1 MYIYRYTRGGRGFIQ
16 GSFAQDMAAP
26 VLTISF
32 STSDSRVEVEDC
44 FFFERHSAAINPIN
58 SRPPSPNPRPRPSA
72 SESFDDF
79 FFFLE
84 PPPPPSAGA
93 ALGPGPH
100 SSVPYC

>member
-1 MYIYRYTRGGRGFIQ
+1 
-16 GSFAQDMAAP
+16 MAAP

-32 STSDSRVEVEDC
+32 STSCSRVAVDFC
-44 FFFERHSAAINPIN
+44 FFLDMQSMATSPM
-58 SRPPSPNPRPRPSA
+58 SSKPPKPNPRPRPSA

-84 PPPPPSAGA
+84 PPPPPPSAGA

-100 SSVPYC
+100 ASVP

>member
-1 MYIYRYTRGGRGFIQ
+1 M
-16 GSFAQDMAAP
+16 FAQDMAAP

-32 STSDSRVEVEDC
+32 STSCSRVAVDFC
-44 FFFERHSAAINPIN
+44 FFLDKHSAAINPIN
-58 SRPPSPNPRPRPSA
+58 SKPPSPNPRPRPSA

-100 SSVPYC
+100 ASVP